1 MKKLFLILAIA
12 AVMVGCDNARCVIE
26 GDVLG
31 VADGVVKMVT
41 SDRQAVVLDSVEIKG
56 GRFKFVVNDEEPRLV
71 AITSDNTRM
80 AILFTESGKIKV
92 GGNFESDTIMA
103 TGTESNDAL
112 KEYLTEMKLFSQRY
126 AQSLEE
132 QRDALREEHR
142 AFYEATVEKN
152 MGNILGVTLYIQGR
166 LPMLPEKEALATLN
180 GLPEHLRRLTIVE
193 EAIEQCERKMRVT
206 PQEGEPL
213 PHYIDTVQPDV
224 KGNDISLKSVVENPK
239 NRYVLLDFWASWCGP
254 CMGEMPYLH
263 DAYKKY
269 HKLGFEIYGVSLDSK
284 ADAWRKAIEEQSM
297 KWINVSRIEGFQ
309 TQAAYDYAV
318 NSIPSNFLIDCKT
331 GEIIATSLRETEV
344 EAKLKELLKK

>member
-1 MKKLFLILAIA
+1 MKKLFIILAIA
-12 AVMVGCDNARCVIE
+12 AVAVGCDRARCVIE

-31 VADGVVKMVT
+31 VPDGVVKMVT
-41 SDRQAVVLDSVEIKG
+41 PDRKAEVLDSVEIKG
-56 GRFKFVVNDEEPRLV
+56 GRFKFAIDDEEVQLV
-71 AITSDNTRM
+71 AIMSEESRM
-80 AILFTESGKIKV
+80 TLLFTESGKIKV
-92 GGNFESDTIMA
+92 NGNFESDTIMA
-103 TGTESNDAL
+103 SGTESNDAL
-112 KEYLTEMKLFSQRY
+112 TEYMTEMKLFSQRY
-126 AQSLEE
+126 AQSVEE
-132 QRDALREEHR
+132 QRPALREEQR
-142 AFYEATVEKN
+142 TFYEGMVEKN
-152 MGNILGVTLYIQGR
+152 MGNIFGVTLYIQGM

-180 GLPEHLRRLTIVE
+180 GLPEHLRNLAIVQ
-193 EAIEQCERKMRVT
+193 EAVEACERKMRVT

-224 KGNDISLKSVVENPK
+224 KGNDISLKSVIENPK

-254 CMGEMPYLH
+254 CMGEMPYLR